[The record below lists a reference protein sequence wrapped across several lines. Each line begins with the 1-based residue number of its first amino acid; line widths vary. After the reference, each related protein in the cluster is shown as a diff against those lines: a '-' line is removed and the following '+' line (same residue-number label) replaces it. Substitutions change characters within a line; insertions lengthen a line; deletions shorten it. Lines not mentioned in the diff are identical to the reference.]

1 MRISDWSSDVCSSDL
16 SGAGLRRIG
25 ASAAE
30 EKIRDR
36 AERIHPYLT
45 DILGRRV
52 RRRSDRRHKGRRQAN
67 VEQLAARAAD
77 RNLAHRRAVDDDA
90 VASAV
95 EQEQRP
101 RFVLILLALDLGAG
115 VDVQQPDARS
125 GSALLVKSGRGV

>member
-1 MRISDWSSDVCSSDL
+1 MHLEAELAEPQHGGTAERRNPTRRRLGEGFGGRTRRAVAHE

-67 VEQLAARAAD
+67 VEQLAAHAAD
-77 RNLAHRRAVDDDA
+77 RNPSPRRAFAAAA

-95 EQEQRP
+95 APEQPP
-101 RFVLILLALDLGAG
+101 RLAPL
-115 VDVQQPDARS
+115 PP
-125 GSALLVKSGRGV
+125 